1 MHTVKGA
8 GILGTDDTQKLLYK
22 HNTLC
27 RLPDKPNNHFYCDF
41 CILVNYTN
49 IYRAP
54 AVCPALC
61 NNPHCRNEWARG
73 LRLYGKPVDN
83 EENTA
88 QLACL
93 ASGQEH
99 NREGSCSV
107 WEAPLP
113 AEGRPGSAER
123 GAQTGKHLQEA
134 GIRSVCCPEGQVIW
148 CGWIESLP
156 RWEEP
161 VLWFAIESQLQ
172 C

>member
-8 GILGTDDTQKLLYK
+8 GILGTDDTQKLLRK
-22 HNTLC
+22 HNALC

-61 NNPHCRNEWARG
+61 NNPHCRDEWARG
-73 LRLYGKPVDN
+73 LRLCGKPVDN

-99 NREGSCSV
+99 SREGSCSV
-107 WEAPLP
+107 WEVPLP
-113 AEGRPGSAER
+113 AEGSPGSAER
-123 GAQTGKHLQEA
+123 GHRRESISRRQESEVCVVRKGKSSDV
-134 GIRSVCCPEGQVIW
+134 G
-148 CGWIESLP
+148 ESLP

-161 VLWFAIESQLQ
+161 ILWFAIESQFQ

>member
-1 MHTVKGA
+1 MHYA
-8 GILGTDDTQKLLYK
+8 G
-22 HNTLC
+22 
-27 RLPDKPNNHFYCDF
+27 LPDKPNNHFYCDF

-73 LRLYGKPVDN
+73 LRLCGKPVDN

-148 CGWIESLP
+148 CGWITAKVGRASTVICHRVTTPMLAP
-156 RWEEP
+156 P
-161 VLWFAIESQLQ
+161 
-172 C
+172 